1 MSAALTSACAEDYL
15 YFWMKSVKARTR
27 RRGTTRISR
36 KNQVTLPVEALK
48 RAGLVPGMVLAVDVD
63 AKRRLVL
70 APPDDPIER
79 YAGILRYP
87 AGYLRKLR
95 GEWRA

>member
-1 MSAALTSACAEDYL
+1 LTAARGQRYL
-15 YFWMKSVKARTR
+15 YFRMKVVKARTR

-48 RAGLVPGMVLAVDVD
+48 RAGLAPGMVLAVEVD
-63 AKRRLVL
+63 GRRRVVL
-70 APPDDPIER
+70 APPQDPVER

-87 AGYLRKLR
+87 RGYLRKLR

>member
-1 MSAALTSACAEDYL
+1 LTSACAEDYL
-15 YFWMKSVKARTR
+15 YFCMKTVKARSR

-36 KNQVTLPVEALK
+36 KNQITLPVEALK
-48 RAGLVPGMVLAVDVD
+48 RAGLAPGTVLSVEVD

-70 APPDDPIER
+70 APPDDPIDR

-95 GEWRA
+95 SEWRA

>member
-1 MSAALTSACAEDYL
+1 
-15 YFWMKSVKARTR
+15 MKAVKARAR

-36 KNQVTLPVEALK
+36 KNQITLPVEALK
-48 RAGLVPGMVLAVDVD
+48 RAGLVPGMVLAVEVD
-63 AKRRLVL
+63 AKRRVVL
-70 APPDDPIER
+70 APPEDAIER

-87 AGYLRKLR
+87 RGYLRKLR

>member
-1 MSAALTSACAEDYL
+1 LTPAHTQDYL
-15 YFWMKSVKARTR
+15 YFCMSTVKARIR

-48 RAGLVPGMVLAVDVD
+48 RAGLVPGMVLGVEVD

-87 AGYLRKLR
+87 RGYLRKLR